1 MFQRDALLP
10 WADVSANIA
19 VGLECAGIP
28 KSGARGAHHGA
39 AGGFLGLSDFGRY
52 YPRALS
58 GGMRQRVALGRL
70 LAYDPE
76 IMLMDEPSERSDAQ
90 TKILMGYELLR
101 IWTDHRKSVV
111 FVTHDIEEAIGLS
124 DRILV
129 MTDRPGRIKSEYRVE
144 LPRPRDLRGVRK
156 MPAFHQLSERI
167 WRDIVA
173 NV

>member
-1 MFQRDALLP
+1 
-10 WADVSANIA
+10 
-19 VGLECAGIP
+19 LECSGVPKEQHAGRI
-28 KSGARGAHHGA
+28 KVLLEL
-39 AGGFLGLSDFGRY
+39 LGLSEFGHY

-76 IMLMDEPSERSDAQ
+76 IMLMDEPFGALDAQ

-129 MTDRPGRIKSEYRVE
+129 MTDRPGRIKSEYRAE
-144 LPRPRDLRGVRK
+144 MPRPRDLRGVRK

-173 NV
+173 GA